1 MRKLHW
7 LWLYLATERPR
18 VLLVGFGMQH
28 RCRDK
33 RAVDH
38 ADQRIKLVVRRR
50 VVRRL

>member
-33 RAVDH
+33 RARSSTPISALNSWFVGGS
-38 ADQRIKLVVRRR
+38 
-50 VVRRL
+50 

>member
-18 VLLVGFGMQH
+18 VLLVE
-28 RCRDK
+28 CSTAVAIK
-33 RAVDH
+33 RAVEH